1 MRWILLAILLASAVR
16 ADDPPAPDM
25 EKYYLVL
32 LKRPANAPQ
41 LEPKTLEDLQKRHL
55 EHFKSMYLAGKMVVA
70 GPFGEQK
77 DATLRGLCLYRV
89 GSLEEARKLAEG
101 DPMVQARRLEVE
113 VLAWWV
119 EKGAVT
125 FRAPPAPAGK

>member
-1 MRWILLAILLASAVR
+1 MRWILLAILLAPAVR
-16 ADDPPAPDM
+16 AEQAPPNM
-25 EKYYLVL
+25 EKYY
-32 LKRPANAPQ
+32 
-41 LEPKTLEDLQKRHL
+41 
-55 EHFKSMYLAGKMVVA
+55 
-70 GPFGEQK
+70 
-77 DATLRGLCLYRV
+77 CLYRV

-125 FRAPPAPAGK
+125 FRPPPAPAGK

>member
-1 MRWILLAILLASAVR
+1 MRWILLVILLALPVSADQ
-16 ADDPPAPDM
+16 APPNM

-32 LKRPANAPQ
+32 LKRPANPPQ

-55 EHFKSMYLAGKMVVA
+55 EHLKSMYLAGKMVVA
-70 GPFGEQK
+70 GPFAEQK
-77 DATLRGLCLYRV
+77 DPTLRGLCLYRV
-89 GSLEEARKLAEG
+89 ESLEEARKLAEG

-125 FRAPPAPAGK
+125 FRPPPAPAGK

>member
-1 MRWILLAILLASAVR
+1 MRWILLAILLAPAVR
-16 ADDPPAPDM
+16 ANEAPPNM

-41 LEPKTLEDLQKRHL
+41 LEPKTVEDLQRRHL

-70 GPFGEQK
+70 GPFDEQK
-77 DATLRGLCLYRV
+77 DPTLRGLCLYRV
-89 GSLEEARKLAEG
+89 GSLEEARKLAEA

-119 EKGAVT
+119 EKGAVN
-125 FRAPPAPAGK
+125 FRPPPAAAGK

>member
-1 MRWILLAILLASAVR
+1 MRWILLAILLAPAVR
-16 ADDPPAPDM
+16 ADQAPPNM

-32 LKRPANAPQ
+32 LKRPANPPQ
-41 LEPKTLEDLQKRHL
+41 LEQKTLEDLQKRHL

-70 GPFGEQK
+70 GPFDEQK
-77 DATLRGLCLYRV
+77 DPTLRGLCLYRV

-125 FRAPPAPAGK
+125 FRPPPAAAGK

>member
-1 MRWILLAILLASAVR
+1 MRLILLAILLAPAVR
-16 ADDPPAPDM
+16 ADQAPPNM

-70 GPFGEQK
+70 GPFDEQK
-77 DATLRGLCLYRV
+77 DPTLRGLCLYRV
-89 GSLEEARKLAEG
+89 ASLEEARKLAEG

-125 FRAPPAPAGK
+125 FRPPPAPAGK

>member
-1 MRWILLAILLASAVR
+1 MRWILLVILLALPVR
-16 ADDPPAPDM
+16 ADQAPPNM

-32 LKRPANAPQ
+32 LKRPANPPQ
-41 LEPKTLEDLQKRHL
+41 LEPKTLEDLHKRHL
-55 EHFKSMYLAGKMVVA
+55 EHLKSMYLAGKMAVA
-70 GPFGEQK
+70 GPFDEQK
-77 DATLRGLCLYRV
+77 DPTLRGLCLYRV

-125 FRAPPAPAGK
+125 FRPPPAAAGK

>member
-1 MRWILLAILLASAVR
+1 MRWILLAILLAPAVR
-16 ADDPPAPDM
+16 ANEAPPNM

-41 LEPKTLEDLQKRHL
+41 LEPKTVEDLQRRHL

-70 GPFGEQK
+70 GPFDEQK
-77 DATLRGLCLYRV
+77 DPTLRGLCLYRV
-89 GSLEEARKLAEG
+89 GSLEEARKLAEA

-125 FRAPPAPAGK
+125 FRPPPAAAGK